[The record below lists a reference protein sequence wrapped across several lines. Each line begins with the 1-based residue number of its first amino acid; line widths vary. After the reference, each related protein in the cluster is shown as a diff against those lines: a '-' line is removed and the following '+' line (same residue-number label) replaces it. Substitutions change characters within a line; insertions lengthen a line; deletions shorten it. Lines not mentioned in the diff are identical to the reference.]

1 MKIRNNLNEK
11 EIELLK
17 KINIKIEDRDYDI
30 EELENIKEDI
40 VFKGEICNFD
50 KNENPTELSEKYSN
64 LADKFIEFEENS

>member
-40 VFKGEICNFD
+40 EIGR
-50 KNENPTELSEKYSN
+50 
-64 LADKFIEFEENS
+64 AHV